1 MVLYVYH
8 MRVIV
13 GTDLQE
19 NSDYSE
25 SVRLAGSLTKAWVFG
40 VPVHQME
47 LEIKT
52 NKMIQL

>member
-1 MVLYVYH
+1 MVHDMWVT
-8 MRVIV
+8 V

-25 SVRLAGSLTKAWVFG
+25 TIGLAGSITKAWVFG